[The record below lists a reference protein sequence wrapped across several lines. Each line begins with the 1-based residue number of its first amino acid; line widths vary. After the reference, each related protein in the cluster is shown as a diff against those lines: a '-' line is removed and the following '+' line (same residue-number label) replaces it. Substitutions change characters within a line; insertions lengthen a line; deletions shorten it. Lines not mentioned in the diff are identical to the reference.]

1 MVKQYSCSVG
11 IMQPYFFPYWGHFSL
26 IAHTD
31 RWLIFD
37 DCQYMPKSWMNRNR
51 ILHPKEG
58 WQYVTVSLSNSS
70 RNIITSKARIFDL
83 ESSRLKIKNQ
93 LGHYKKSAPYFD
105 EVISL
110 VEKAFEL
117 VDSSNSLVSLCHGS
131 LKVTCDY
138 LNIPLQAQCT
148 SELDLH
154 YPKGLSGGKWAPFIC
169 HEIGAIDYLN
179 PDSGAHLFDI
189 EDFQRLNTGFY
200 TLSPCEFKY
209 KQVGYKFSPN
219 LSILDT
225 AMWLSPEEIK
235 ATIENNVLITR
246 KI

>member
-1 MVKQYSCSVG
+1 MDNQSPCSVG
-11 IMQPYFFPYWGHFSL
+11 IMQPYLFPYWGHFSL
-26 IAHTD
+26 IAYTD

-58 WQYVTVSLSNSS
+58 WQYITVSLANSS
-70 RNIITSKARIFDL
+70 RNIVTSDAILFDL
-83 ESSRLKIKNQ
+83 ESSKLKIINQ
-93 LGHYKKSAPYFD
+93 LGHYKKSAPYFT
-105 EVISL
+105 EAIAL

-117 VDSSNSLVSLCHGS
+117 VDSSNSLVSLCHGA

-138 LNIPLQAQCT
+138 LNISLQAQRT

-169 HEIGAIDYLN
+169 DKIRATDYFN
-179 PDSGAHLFDI
+179 PESGAHLFDI
-189 EDFQRLNTGFY
+189 EDFQNLNIGFY
-200 TLSPCEFKY
+200 TLAPNKFKY
-209 KQVGYKFSPN
+209 KQGNYVFTPN

-235 ATIENNVLITR
+235 SAIEHNVLIVR
-246 KI
+246 KS